1 MNHTRG
7 CPFSGH
13 AGDSGNAGEQRDARA
28 GSQGDDAGGRDER
41 DERDE
46 RGEGSQGDHGQA
58 GNWHGAQM
66 DFARDMSYGDYL
78 GLDQILTAQHP
89 RSPDHNEMLFI
100 VQHQTTE
107 LWMKLMLHELRA
119 ARDSV
124 RQDQLRPA
132 FKMLTRV
139 SRIMDQLVQ
148 AWNVLATMTPPEYS
162 AMRPYLGASSGFQSY
177 QYREI
182 EFILGNKNAAML
194 RPHAHRR
201 EHHALVEAAL
211 HTPSLYDEA
220 IRLMARRGLRIDAG
234 CLERDWTEPAGY
246 NASVEAAW
254 LEIYRAP
261 SAHWELYELGEKL
274 VDLEDAFRQWRF
286 RHVTTVERVIGFKRG
301 TGGTEGVGYLR
312 KMLDVVLFPE
322 LWKLRTDL

>member
-1 MNHTRG
+1 MSEFKG
-7 CPFSGH
+7 CPMGH
-13 AGDSGNAGEQRDARA
+13 GASANTGDAT
-28 GSQGDDAGGRDER
+28 DDK
-41 DERDE
+41 
-46 RGEGSQGDHGQA
+46 
-58 GNWHGAQM
+58 WHGAQM
-66 DFARDMSYGDYL
+66 DFAQDMSYGDYL
-78 GLDQILTAQHP
+78 GLDQILSAQHP

-119 ARDSV
+119 ARDGV
-124 RQDQLRPA
+124 RNDELRPA
-132 FKMLTRV
+132 FKMLARV

-182 EFILGNKNAAML
+182 EFILGNKNAALL
-194 RPHAHRR
+194 RPHAHRP
-201 EHHALVEAAL
+201 EHLALVDAAL
-211 HTPSLYDEA
+211 HTPSMYDEA
-220 IRLMARRGLRIDAG
+220 IRLMARRGFQIDAEVV
-234 CLERDWTEPAGY
+234 ERDWTQPTIY
-246 NASVEAAW
+246 NASVETAW
-254 LEIYRAP
+254 LEVYRNP
-261 SAHWELYELGEKL
+261 SKYWELYELGEKF

>member
-1 MNHTRG
+1 M
-7 CPFSGH
+7 GH
-13 AGDSGNAGEQRDARA
+13 GASANTGDAA
-28 GSQGDDAGGRDER
+28 DDK
-41 DERDE
+41 
-46 RGEGSQGDHGQA
+46 
-58 GNWHGAQM
+58 WHGAQM
-66 DFARDMSYGDYL
+66 DFAQDMSYGDYL
-78 GLDQILTAQHP
+78 GLDQILSAQHP

-119 ARDSV
+119 ARDGV
-124 RQDQLRPA
+124 RNDELRPA
-132 FKMLTRV
+132 FKMLARV

-182 EFILGNKNAAML
+182 EFILGNKNAALL
-194 RPHAHRR
+194 RPHAHRP
-201 EHHALVEAAL
+201 EHLALVDAAL
-211 HTPSLYDEA
+211 HTPSMYDEA
-220 IRLMARRGLRIDAG
+220 IRLMARRGFQIDAEVV
-234 CLERDWTEPAGY
+234 ERDWTQPTIY
-246 NASVEAAW
+246 NASVETAW
-254 LEIYRAP
+254 LEVYRNP
-261 SAHWELYELGEKL
+261 SKYWELYELGEKF